1 MTGKLGRKQPV
12 TMFREAWMWSEP
24 EERLYAKLCEGKVLH
39 LFSGRSLLGD
49 VRVDIDSPVAT
60 HKIDLSQGKLPFK
73 DLEFDTVIADPPW
86 AGPQNWDKWE
96 NLMHE
101 IVRVCKK
108 RVIFI
113 LGNLIFLLPKPF
125 KLKKI
130 YLLKKISPQIKLVY
144 VWEREEAILDS
155 YLEVAPKNA

>member
-1 MTGKLGRKQPV
+1 MKRQQPV
-12 TMFREAWMWSEP
+12 TLFREAWMWDKA
-24 EERLYAKLCEGKVLH
+24 EEKLYAKLCKGKVLH
-39 LFSGRSLLGD
+39 LFSRRSLFGD

-130 YLLKKISPQIKLVY
+130 YVLKKISPQIKLVY
-144 VWEREEAILDS
+144 IWERQDMILS
-155 YLEVAPKNA
+155 NYMEKKQ

>member
-1 MTGKLGRKQPV
+1 MRRKAYRKQPV
-12 TMFREAWMWSEP
+12 TLFREAWMWSEK
-24 EERLYAKLCEGKVLH
+24 EERIYAKLCIGKTLH

-86 AGPQNWDKWE
+86 AGPQNWPKWE
-96 NLMHE
+96 NLMRE
-101 IVRVCKK
+101 IVRVCRK

-130 YLLKKISPQIKLVY
+130 YVLKKISPQVKLVY
-144 VWEREEAILDS
+144 VWERADGILDRW
-155 YLEVAPKNA
+155 LH